1 MIAPHLV
8 AHVEQLLAEG
18 KSSHRKIARITGV
31 SRGTIGAIASG
42 RRSIR
47 PRPRWPWEDEPLV
60 PDTPPRRCPD
70 CGGMVYMPCRACRA
84 RKAISKLPGRGT
96 TIQANVRQQ
105 GRTGMSGT
113 LNGQTRMSALLS
125 APFGLNLKPVHR
137 ERYEEVR
144 RWRREL
150 RWSEGYT
157 VAPGVAV
164 QLPPQQPHS
173 TVRQAADGG

>member
-8 AHVEQLLAEG
+8 EQVRQLLVEG
-18 KSSHRKIARITGV
+18 KTSHRKIARITGV

-42 RRSIR
+42 RRCIR
-47 PRPRWPWEDEPLV
+47 PRPTWPWEDEPLV
-60 PDTPPRRCPD
+60 PDTPPERCPD

-96 TIQANVRQQ
+96 TIQADVRQQ
-105 GRTGMSGT
+105 GRTGMF
-113 LNGQTRMSALLS
+113 ALLS
-125 APFGLNLKPVHR
+125 VPLGLNLKPVHR

-144 RWRREL
+144 RWRREQC
-150 RWSEGYT
+150 WGNNYT

-164 QLPPQQPHS
+164 QLPAQHI
-173 TVRQAADGG
+173 

>member
-8 AHVEQLLAEG
+8 AQVEQLLAEG

-42 RRSIR
+42 RRCIR
-47 PRPRWPWEDEPLV
+47 PRPTWPWEDEPLV

-84 RKAISKLPGRGT
+84 RKAISKLQGRGT
-96 TIQANVRQQ
+96 MIQADVRQPIVP
-105 GRTGMSGT
+105 
-113 LNGQTRMSALLS
+113 L
-125 APFGLNLKPVHR
+125 GLNLKPVHR

-144 RWRREL
+144 RWRRENKDDWMI
-150 RWSEGYT
+150 R
-157 VAPGVAV
+157 
-164 QLPPQQPHS
+164 
-173 TVRQAADGG
+173 